1 MNTEGNDGDLVDLGP
16 RRVDWIK
23 RRNENDML
31 NTDLVRFTGQPAR
44 RYELRDVSDSLND
57 SFVEFIQV
65 YCGL

>member
-44 RYELRDVSDSLND
+44 CYELRDVYDSLND